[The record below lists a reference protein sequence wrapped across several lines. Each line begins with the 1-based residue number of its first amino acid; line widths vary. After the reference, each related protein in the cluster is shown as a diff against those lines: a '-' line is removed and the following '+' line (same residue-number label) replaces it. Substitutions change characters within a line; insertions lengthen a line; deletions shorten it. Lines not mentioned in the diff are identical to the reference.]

1 MKIAYILKMYPRFSE
16 TFIVNEILE
25 LERQGVDVRIYS
37 LRKPDDGRF
46 HAQLS
51 LVKANVVYTPE
62 YPDREPE
69 RVQAAEDTV
78 RAAYP
83 ERYLA
88 LRAYAESR
96 GHPYA
101 IKRFQQACVIAAHLL
116 GHPVH
121 AMHAHFASSAS
132 RVANY
137 VKHLIG
143 LPYSI
148 AAHAKDIYHEDV
160 QLGSLQGKI
169 RDARFVVTVSRFN
182 QAHLQALMGDQSADI
197 RCLYNGIDRDRFQ
210 PGADGQRQPNLIL
223 GVGRLV
229 EKKGFADLIR
239 ACHLLRQWGVA
250 FRCEIIG
257 KGDLRDSLQML
268 IDELDLADQVKLIGP
283 QPQDG
288 VLEAYRR
295 SVVFAL
301 PCIIGSDGNRDGLP
315 TVLLEAMSTGLPVV
329 STALTGIPEI
339 IDHDENGL
347 IVPPGDPETLAHA
360 LASLLQNHAY
370 REQMGKAAQQKVA
383 CAFDVRHNVAQ
394 LHRWLAEP
402 IREPAYQSGP
412 IIVDSPYSPLVQG
425 ELA

>member
-25 LERQGVDVRIYS
+25 LERRGVDVRIYS

-46 HAQLS
+46 HAELAR
-51 LVKANVVYTPE
+51 VKANVVYTPE
-62 YPDREPE
+62 YPDKEPE
-69 RVQAAEDTV
+69 RVQAAEIAV
-78 RAAYP
+78 RAFYP

-116 GHPVH
+116 NHPVH

-137 VKHLIG
+137 VKQLIG

-148 AAHAKDIYHEDV
+148 TAHAKDIYHEDV

-182 QAHLQALMGDQSADI
+182 QTHLQALMGDQPADI

-210 PGADGQRQPNLIL
+210 PKAEGQRQSHLIL

-229 EKKGFADLIR
+229 EKKGFDDLIR
-239 ACHLLRQWGVA
+239 AGYLLKQWGVN

-257 KGDLRDSLQML
+257 KGELRDALQAL
-268 IDELDLADQVKLIGP
+268 IDELRLSEQVKLLGP

-288 VLEAYRR
+288 VLEAYQR
-295 SVVFAL
+295 SAVFAL

-315 TVLLEAMSTGLPVV
+315 TVLLEAMATGLPVV

-339 IDHDENGL
+339 IDHGRNGL
-347 IVPPGDPETLAHA
+347 LVPPGDPEALAHA
-360 LASLLQNHAY
+360 LARLLQNHPY
-370 REQMGKAAQQKVA
+370 RVEMGAAARRKVA
-383 CAFDVRHNVAQ
+383 RAFDVRQNVSQ
-394 LHRWLAEP
+394 LHHWLAEP
-402 IREPAYQSGP
+402 IFAPA
-412 IIVDSPYSPLVQG
+412 VTATNVVVNSPYSPLLHG
-425 ELA
+425 DPS